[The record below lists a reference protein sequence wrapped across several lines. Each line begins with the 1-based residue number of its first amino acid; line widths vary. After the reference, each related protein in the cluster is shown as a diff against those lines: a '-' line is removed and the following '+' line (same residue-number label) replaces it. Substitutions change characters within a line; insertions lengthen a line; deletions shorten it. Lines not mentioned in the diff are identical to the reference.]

1 VAEKLISHL
10 LTNNLLYAHQYGFLP
25 KRSTEQNLLQ
35 IVNYI
40 AEAINENHYCIGV
53 FLDLKKAFDVCSHE
67 ILLKKLKKMGI
78 NGKAHSWFSSYLQGR
93 SQCVDIDG
101 NFSEFLD
108 LDISVI
114 QGSTLGPL
122 LFLCYINDF
131 WTCTNMFSVLFAD
144 DTTGLAKG
152 ANLQEL
158 ISYVNLELQ
167 KMANWFRSNKMQL
180 NASKTKYIIF
190 RTKNKYIDPQA
201 CNVVYNC
208 TEIGLPDDPSL
219 ISPIER
225 ISFESNEKSFKL
237 LGVLFDEYLCFK
249 PHIEML
255 CSKISKSLFCLN
267 RIKNFVNAKTLRML
281 YFSMVHSVISYGII
295 IYGCANKS
303 NLEKLIVKQKHA
315 IRTIC
320 NVSYRAHTAP
330 LFKQQKILPIEKL
343 IQFSSIKLMHSFHF
357 RQLPLSFA
365 DTWATNIERN
375 PARALRNANDLFIPP
390 HRVEFVKRLPLYT
403 LPLFWNTAPGNKLN
417 PRQHLYLKELKIVLL
432 SSI

>member
-1 VAEKLISHL
+1 
-10 LTNNLLYAHQYGFLP
+10 
-25 KRSTEQNLLQ
+25 
-35 IVNYI
+35 
-40 AEAINENHYCIGV
+40 
-53 FLDLKKAFDVCSHE
+53 
-67 ILLKKLKKMGI
+67 
-78 NGKAHSWFSSYLQGR
+78 
-93 SQCVDIDG
+93 
-101 NFSEFLD
+101 
-108 LDISVI
+108 
-114 QGSTLGPL
+114 
-122 LFLCYINDF
+122 
-131 WTCTNMFSVLFAD
+131 
-144 DTTGLAKG
+144 
-152 ANLQEL
+152 
-158 ISYVNLELQ
+158 
-167 KMANWFRSNKMQL
+167 
-180 NASKTKYIIF
+180 
-190 RTKNKYIDPQA
+190 
-201 CNVVYNC
+201 
-208 TEIGLPDDPSL
+208 
-219 ISPIER
+219 
-225 ISFESNEKSFKL
+225 
-237 LGVLFDEYLCFK
+237 
-249 PHIEML
+249 ML

-343 IQFSSIKLMHSFHF
+343 IQYSSIKLMHSFHF

-365 DTWATNIERN
+365 NTWATNIERN

-403 LPLFWNTAPGNKLN
+403 LPLFWNTAPGHKLN